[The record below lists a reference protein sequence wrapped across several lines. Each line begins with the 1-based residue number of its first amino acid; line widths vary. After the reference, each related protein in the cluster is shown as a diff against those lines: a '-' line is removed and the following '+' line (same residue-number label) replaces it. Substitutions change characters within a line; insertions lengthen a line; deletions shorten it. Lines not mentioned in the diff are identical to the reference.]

1 MKNTILFSVL
11 AALMASPAFAQAPT
25 DLPDQLGD
33 DRAGT
38 GYIGISGLISSEY
51 LGSDQTETQ
60 VFPYLSLENVK
71 GFDFFGTTLSY
82 RLIETGTGEGLRA
95 WSLRAGPSIG
105 WQSGRDSD
113 DSPTLTGFE
122 DIDGSL
128 PIGGYIRSTVGPVG
142 LRLDAGQDVIGGHD
156 GLRVDASIGT
166 FLPLGKLF
174 IRPSISAHWAD
185 NTHNESFFGVS
196 ANQAAASGLTQFDAS
211 SGIYGYSAGILSW
224 VEFNEKY
231 ALTFIGNY
239 RWFTD
244 EATDSPILNA
254 ADGSNEGFFAA
265 LSLSRKFDTKK
276 W

>member
-254 ADGSNEGFFAA
+254 ADGSDEGFFAA

>member
-33 DRAGT
+33 GRAGT

-105 WQSGRDSD
+105 CLLYTSPSPRD
-113 DSPTLTGFE
+113 
-122 DIDGSL
+122 
-128 PIGGYIRSTVGPVG
+128 
-142 LRLDAGQDVIGGHD
+142 
-156 GLRVDASIGT
+156 
-166 FLPLGKLF
+166 
-174 IRPSISAHWAD
+174 
-185 NTHNESFFGVS
+185 
-196 ANQAAASGLTQFDAS
+196 
-211 SGIYGYSAGILSW
+211 
-224 VEFNEKY
+224 
-231 ALTFIGNY
+231 
-239 RWFTD
+239 
-244 EATDSPILNA
+244 AT
-254 ADGSNEGFFAA
+254 
-265 LSLSRKFDTKK
+265 LSRMPSSA
-276 W
+276 

>member
-128 PIGGYIRSTVGPVG
+128 PIGGYIRSTIGPVG

-254 ADGSNEGFFAA
+254 ADGSDEGFFAA

>member
-113 DSPTLTGFE
+113 DSLTLTGFE

>member
-25 DLPDQLGD
+25 DLPDQLGN

-113 DSPTLTGFE
+113 DSLTLTGFE

-254 ADGSNEGFFAA
+254 ADGSDEGFFAA

>member
-1 MKNTILFSVL
+1 MKNTILFNVL

-128 PIGGYIRSTVGPVG
+128 PIGGYIRSTIGPVG

-254 ADGSNEGFFAA
+254 ADGSDEGFFAA